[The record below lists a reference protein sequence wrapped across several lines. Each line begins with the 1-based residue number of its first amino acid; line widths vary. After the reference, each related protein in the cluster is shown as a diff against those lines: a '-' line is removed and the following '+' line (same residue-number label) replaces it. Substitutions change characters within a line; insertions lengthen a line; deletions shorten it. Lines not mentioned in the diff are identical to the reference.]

1 MSQTRRLATFSEFY
15 PFSLSEHTNR
25 TCRRLHFFGTTIA
38 LSCFVQAGL
47 AGRAWLVPFGV
58 VVGYL
63 LAWIG
68 HRFYEKNRP
77 TTFTHPFF
85 SFVGRWTMWGDV
97 LARRI
102 KF

>member
-1 MSQTRRLATFSEFY
+1 LPETGDVSQTRRFATFAEFC

-25 TCRRLHFFGTTIA
+25 TCRRLH
-38 LSCFVQAGL
+38 
-47 AGRAWLVPFGV
+47 
-58 VVGYL
+58 
-63 LAWIG
+63 
-68 HRFYEKNRP
+68 
-77 TTFTHPFF
+77 FTHPFF

>member
-25 TCRRLHFFGTTIA
+25 TCRRLHF
-38 LSCFVQAGL
+38 
-47 AGRAWLVPFGV
+47 
-58 VVGYL
+58 
-63 LAWIG
+63 
-68 HRFYEKNRP
+68 
-77 TTFTHPFF
+77 THPFF